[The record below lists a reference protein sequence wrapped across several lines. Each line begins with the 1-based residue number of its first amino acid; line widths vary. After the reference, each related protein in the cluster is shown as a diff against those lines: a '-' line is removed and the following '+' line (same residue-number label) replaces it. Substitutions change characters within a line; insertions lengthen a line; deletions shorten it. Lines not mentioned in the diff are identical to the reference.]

1 MWRPRRLD
9 TVHTMNPWQDY
20 PVPTMRHEARHGD
33 RLVRCFQARPAS
45 VWDLFAAS
53 VARTPDAEAVV
64 CGDLRLSYA
73 QLDAAAA
80 RLAAGFAALGLQAGE
95 RVVLFIDNRP
105 EFITTWLALQRL
117 GVITVPVGVREQR
130 PGLAYI
136 TRQCGAVAIVADAAL
151 ADRLPDTTEAPA
163 LRLRISVGDAPGCLA
178 LAALAA
184 QDVVSQEPAA
194 TPSPAA
200 PASDS
205 EVAVILYTS
214 GTTGNPKGAT
224 LTHANIVHSVLHY
237 QACLKLVI
245 AGQNSPGE
253 RAVLAVPAS
262 HVTGLVAIIATML
275 QVGGAIVVVP
285 AFKAETF
292 IALLAAERI
301 SYSMMVPAMYNLC
314 LLHPRFASAQLDA
327 WRIGGYGG
335 APMPVATIDALNK
348 RLPGLTL
355 INAYGATET
364 SSPVT
369 MMPLGRT
376 REHADTVGVAL
387 PATDIRVMDDAG
399 VEVAPGE
406 TGELWIGGPMVVP
419 GYWANPEATAA
430 SFTAGHWH
438 SGDLGSVDADGYV
451 RVFDRKKDM
460 LNRGGYKIFSVE
472 VENVLMAWPGM
483 VEAAIVGR
491 PCPVLGERVHADVYM
506 SGGTPDDAALRAF
519 CAARLADYKVPETI
533 TWRTEPL
540 PRNANGKL
548 MKRLLRAELLP
559 LPPR

>member
-1 MWRPRRLD
+1 M
-9 TVHTMNPWQDY
+9 
-20 PVPTMRHEARHGD
+20 
-33 RLVRCFQARPAS
+33 
-45 VWDLFAAS
+45 
-53 VARTPDAEAVV
+53 
-64 CGDLRLSYA
+64 
-73 QLDAAAA
+73 
-80 RLAAGFAALGLQAGE
+80 
-95 RVVLFIDNRP
+95 
-105 EFITTWLALQRL
+105 
-117 GVITVPVGVREQR
+117 
-130 PGLAYI
+130 
-136 TRQCGAVAIVADAAL
+136 
-151 ADRLPDTTEAPA
+151 
-163 LRLRISVGDAPGCLA
+163 
-178 LAALAA
+178 
-184 QDVVSQEPAA
+184 
-194 TPSPAA
+194 
-200 PASDS
+200 
-205 EVAVILYTS
+205 ILYTS
-214 GTTGNPKGAT
+214 GTTGHPKGAT

-245 AGQNSPGE
+245 AGQDSPGE

-275 QVGGAIVVVP
+275 QVGGAIIVVP

-292 IALLAAERI
+292 IALLADERI
-301 SYSMMVPAMYNLC
+301 SHSMMVPAMYNLC

-335 APMPVATIDALNK
+335 APMPVATIDALNT

-355 INAYGATET
+355 VNAYGATET
-364 SSPVT
+364 TSPVT

-376 REHADTVGVAL
+376 RDHADTVGVAL
-387 PATDIRVMDDAG
+387 PAADIRVMGDDG

-419 GYWANPEATAA
+419 GYWANPEASAA

-483 VEAAIVGR
+483 VEVAIVGR
-491 PCPVLGERVHADVYM
+491 PCPVLGERVHAFVHVA
-506 SGGTPDDAALRAF
+506 GGTPDDAALRAF
-519 CAARLADYKVPETI
+519 CAARLADYKVPETV

>member
-1 MWRPRRLD
+1 
-9 TVHTMNPWQDY
+9 MNPWQDY

-33 RLVRCFQARPAS
+33 RLVRCFQPRPAS
-45 VWDLFAAS
+45 VWDLFTAS
-53 VARTPDAEAVV
+53 VARTPDAEALV
-64 CGDLRLSYA
+64 CEGVRLSYA
-73 QLDAAAA
+73 QVDAAVA

-105 EFITTWLALQRL
+105 EFITVWLALQRL

-136 TRQCGAVAIVADAAL
+136 TRQCGATAIVADAAL
-151 ADRLPDTTEAPA
+151 ADRLPDSTEAPE

-178 LAALAA
+178 LAKLAA
-184 QDVVSQEPAA
+184 LDATAAASPPAV
-194 TPSPAA
+194 

-205 EVAVILYTS
+205 EIAVILYTS
-214 GTTGNPKGAT
+214 GTTGHPKGAT

-245 AGQNSPGE
+245 AGDNSPGE

-275 QVGGAIVVVP
+275 HVGGTIVVVP

-292 IALLAAERI
+292 IALLADERI
-301 SYSMMVPAMYNLC
+301 SQTMMVPAMYKLC
-314 LLHPRFASAQLDA
+314 LLHHHFASAQLDT

-335 APMPVATIDALNK
+335 APMPVATIDALND

-364 SSPVT
+364 TSPVT
-369 MMPLGRT
+369 LMPMGRT

-387 PATDIRVMDDAG
+387 PAADIRVMDDDG

-419 GYWANPEATAA
+419 GYWANPEASAA

-438 SGDLGSVDADGYV
+438 SGDLGSVDAQGYV

-491 PCPVLGERVHADVYM
+491 PCPVLGERVHAFVHTM
-506 SGGTPDDAALRAF
+506 SGTPDDAALRAF

-533 TWRTEPL
+533 TWSAEPL

-548 MKRLLRAELLP
+548 MKRLMRAELLP
-559 LPPR
+559 LPAR